1 MVENRN
7 AFINGEGR
15 RLIVI
20 EEPAKAKHSVHNPY
34 TEAEKKTALLLSKE
48 IGVQKAAKSLGIST
62 YSIYKWAKETKTDIY
77 VRKPGSSKSISEKA
91 EGRKIKNEIEFL
103 KSENARLRGLITR
116 IIG

>member
-1 MVENRN
+1 MVKDRN

-20 EEPAKAKHSVHNPY
+20 EEPEKSRRSVHNPY
-34 TEAEKKTALLLSKE
+34 TEAEKKTALLLSRE
-48 IGVQKAAKSLGIST
+48 IGVQKAAKSLGMNPQ
-62 YSIYKWAKETKTDIY
+62 SIYRWAKETNTDVY
-77 VRKPGSSKSISEKA
+77 VRKPGSPKNIAEKTEA
-91 EGRKIKNEIEFL
+91 RKIKNENEFL

>member
-1 MVENRN
+1 MVKDRN

-20 EEPAKAKHSVHNPY
+20 EEPEKSRRSVHNPY

-48 IGVQKAAKSLGIST
+48 IGVQKATKSLGMSPQ
-62 YSIYKWAKETKTDIY
+62 SIYRWAKETKMDIY

-91 EGRKIKNEIEFL
+91 EGRKNKNEIEFL